1 MGMSSVVYA
10 TLRCLRCG
18 DAYRTHVQF
27 RTGDDWGPFCEEGE
41 PATHHEPG
49 CYEGTADGYCPACM
63 RGWVLDEKSSHLG
76 ALAAGVASG
85 KLVVK
90 RGELR
95 RDPSSSPVLGADGDY
110 VVELFED
117 RALPPA
123 EILAEKDSR
132 EIPGLWPNAGA
143 RFSELRYVIFEHG
156 ERVFPERPGQSSG
169 WWSRHNGAAERALRA
184 KAWPS
189 ALERTIDVD
198 VEVTDDRAVHV
209 RRGTTAPY
217 EREPRWTR
225 GVSPVDGVAISYLR
239 TGGDKAPLVLL
250 HGLMGSGACWSPVAR
265 ALEGEFDVIMP
276 DARGHGASGAP
287 AQGYRYDE
295 LQAEVVGLIG
305 RLGLARLVIVGHS
318 MGGMTAA
325 VMASYLHGLVR
336 AVILV
341 DPTFLTPERQRE
353 VEASDVAEQHR
364 LALQM
369 TKEQLVARAQK
380 RSPHRPLELHEHL
393 AEARLRTHLAAFEV
407 LRPPYPD
414 HLELVRKIR
423 APALLVLGDDEPVVT
438 RELAEELQRVGVG
451 SGLRVV
457 QLADAG
463 HGLPYDQPARLAE
476 EIAAFVR
483 QLP

>member
-27 RTGDDWGPFCEEGE
+27 KTGDDWGPFCEEGE

-76 ALAAGVASG
+76 AL
-85 KLVVK
+85 
-90 RGELR
+90 
-95 RDPSSSPVLGADGDY
+95 
-110 VVELFED
+110 
-117 RALPPA
+117 
-123 EILAEKDSR
+123 
-132 EIPGLWPNAGA
+132 
-143 RFSELRYVIFEHG
+143 
-156 ERVFPERPGQSSG
+156 
-169 WWSRHNGAAERALRA
+169 
-184 KAWPS
+184 

-287 AQGYRYDE
+287 AQGYSYDE

-369 TKEQLVARAQK
+369 TQEQLVARAQK
-380 RSPHRPLELHEHL
+380 RSPHRSLELHEHL

-414 HLELVRKIR
+414 HLELVREIR

-457 QLADAG
+457 QIADAG